1 METHS
6 NYVYEEAV
14 ELIAEMLYE
23 YLLNQNSETEE
34 STSWKHYEN

>member
-23 YLLNQNSETEE
+23 YLLNKNSEMEE
-34 STSWKHYEN
+34 SDFMQIL